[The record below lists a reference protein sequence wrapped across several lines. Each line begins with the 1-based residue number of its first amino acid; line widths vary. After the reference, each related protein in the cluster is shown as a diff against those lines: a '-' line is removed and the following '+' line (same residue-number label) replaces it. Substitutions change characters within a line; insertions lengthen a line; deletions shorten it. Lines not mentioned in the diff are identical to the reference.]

1 MRHHLQGLLA
11 ANEEFAEEVKR
22 LYREEKLWE
31 EEVFKLKAET
41 SDISERLG
49 RELKD
54 IQEDWEEGKRKYK
67 SQEEKLVESV
77 RVLTFDNDRLLQ
89 EREKD
94 NLATSKSHVVRS
106 FFIRIKK
113 EIYYQ
118 NSCILVGGWHN
129 RQNRVIF

>member
-1 MRHHLQGLLA
+1 MYSLFQGLLS

-22 LYREEKLWE
+22 LYREEEMWE
-31 EEVFKLKAET
+31 EETLKLKSET
-41 SDISERLG
+41 ADISERLG

-89 EREKD
+89 EREKEK
-94 NLATSKSHVVRS
+94 LTSSKSHKVRP
-106 FFIRIKK
+106 FKLKTKF
-113 EIYYQ
+113 
-118 NSCILVGGWHN
+118 
-129 RQNRVIF
+129 